1 MGDHWVP
8 LLFVLLIGMVFF
20 GAKRLPEMGSALGK
34 TIREFQKSM
43 REVTDSPTPPTPAV
57 TPPVAS
63 SQLAAPSA
71 APLATPAAFQQ
82 PATPPVEAARE

>member
-8 LLFVLLIGMVFF
+8 LLVVLVIGMVFF

-43 REVTDSPTPPTPAV
+43 REVSDSPSTPAPVV
-57 TPPVAS
+57 TPPVDRAQLTS
-63 SQLAAPSA
+63 PAAATLAAPA
-71 APLATPAAFQQ
+71 APQQ
-82 PATPPVEAARE
+82 PTTPSIEG